1 MVIKDLVADPDH
13 IAPSIRRLLSG
24 GRGDAVRHMT
34 RLVSDLAGR
43 EERVGVEDCTSMFS
57 ASKGMN
63 LGLIAGKIRSSDRSA
78 AARPVE
84 SESADHAAV
93 SAALA

>member
-1 MVIKDLVADPDH
+1 MSL
-13 IAPSIRRLLSG
+13 
-24 GRGDAVRHMT
+24 
-34 RLVSDLAGR
+34 
-43 EERVGVEDCTSMFS
+43 

-63 LGLIAGKIRSSDRSA
+63 RGLIAGRILSSDRRA

-84 SESADHAAV
+84 SESADQAAV